1 MTIILDLLRYS
12 IPYLENPSFG
22 VFEKSTNLLV
32 SPIISTFR
40 KTMSPKFS
48 EEIGISSCP
57 EIGSGLS

>member
-1 MTIILDLLRYS
+1 LLRYS